1 MIFDEATSMLDI
13 EGKKAIYSIIKK
25 LKNKIMDFQGQ
36 DVFVAIQ
43 QAIQYKTT
51 IYKAKVIMSNE
62 RLIISDGE
70 NQDFIVE
77 LQYLENVDVEGDTID
92 LEMSNCIKISLDC

>member
-1 MIFDEATSMLDI
+1 MEENGDMNE
-13 EGKKAIYSIIKK
+13 EEIKK

-43 QAIQYKTT
+43 QAIQYNTT
-51 IYKAKVIMSNE
+51 IYKAKVIVSNE

-70 NQDFIVE
+70 NQ
-77 LQYLENVDVEGDTID
+77 YLENVDIEGNTID

>member
-1 MIFDEATSMLDI
+1 MEENGDMNE
-13 EGKKAIYSIIKK
+13 EEIKK

-43 QAIQYKTT
+43 QAIQYNTT
-51 IYKAKVIMSNE
+51 IYKAKVIVSNE

-77 LQYLENVDVEGDTID
+77 LQYLENVDIEGNTID